1 MWPASAG
8 PVVEARLAGECR
20 VFGGSRDASRYGGPS
35 LDVGARIGPMDPGKY
50 LSGMGPRPEEARA
63 TLGTLACRYD
73 AVDEAQTYR
82 SERLH
87 RAASDRQ
94 AHNPRQVRTLL
105 AGSAMLDWKI
115 SGASR
120 GDCWAAPAI
129 VGPGSVARSK
139 KQAGGFEANGNG
151 VAKIEEPPNNG
162 VQLTRS
168 ARCAPFALRS
178 WGQSLRAALAAD
190 PGCYPDP
197 VNHFVGGLWNF

>member
-1 MWPASAG
+1 MGYQSPAWNSVTAAPWQRQREHRTAFVGGEYQMARPSSFRLSCRNARHNDRAVQQRVGTDEVRVPSAG
-8 PVVEARLAGECR
+8 RPSPLNP

-94 AHNPRQVRTLL
+94 AHNPRRSSNS
-105 AGSAMLDWKI
+105 AGWIGHARLEI

-120 GDCWAAPAI
+120 GDCWAAP
-129 VGPGSVARSK
+129 R
-139 KQAGGFEANGNG
+139 
-151 VAKIEEPPNNG
+151 
-162 VQLTRS
+162 L
-168 ARCAPFALRS
+168 
-178 WGQSLRAALAAD
+178 WGQVAWRGPRSRLVDSRLTATA
-190 PGCYPDP
+190 
-197 VNHFVGGLWNF
+197 